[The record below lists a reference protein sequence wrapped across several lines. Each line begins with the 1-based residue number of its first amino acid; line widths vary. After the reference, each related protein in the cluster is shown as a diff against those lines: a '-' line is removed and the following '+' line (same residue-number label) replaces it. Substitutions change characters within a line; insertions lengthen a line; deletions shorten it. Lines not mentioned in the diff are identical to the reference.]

1 MRKLTHLFTA
11 AAFYAVA
18 ATATCAATFD
28 LTDAARYSMNSFTMT
43 GDEGL
48 TMTVSGG
55 DYDGAA
61 RSVSAHKDFGLSVG
75 DVYIDT
81 NEFALFEF
89 SRKVNLTS
97 FMAGFVDSSDG
108 YRVYALVG
116 GLYEMIASGDF
127 GVSNLLGKNTDRA
140 TVTLGDTVAS
150 TAFAI
155 GVANWWDEFKVRSV
169 SVEPVSE
176 VPLPAGGV
184 LLLSA
189 LGLVAV
195 KRRKA

>member
-1 MRKLTHLFTA
+1 
-11 AAFYAVA
+11 
-18 ATATCAATFD
+18 
-28 LTDAARYSMNSFTMT
+28 MNSFTMA
-43 GDEGL
+43 GDDGL

-127 GVSNLLGKNTDRA
+127 GVSNLLGRNTDRA